1 MFKKLVA
8 NDNAIKLIFDHY
20 KNFAVAAVILA
31 VGITL
36 LSEEGEKGFF
46 EGMRIVSGACVVL
59 VGLFLIVINERH
71 GIRKL
76 DEAKLRPIFH
86 ILIILVYGLSMVTI
100 VSRLVMHSFK

>member
-46 EGMRIVSGACVVL
+46 EGMRIISGACVCSGQLIPDTVL
-59 VGLFLIVINERH
+59 
-71 GIRKL
+71 
-76 DEAKLRPIFH
+76 
-86 ILIILVYGLSMVTI
+86 
-100 VSRLVMHSFK
+100 SFSSVFAGANPSLN